1 MPTTRRHDDK
11 MEFLIICFDF
21 IEVVSTS
28 GSEERAAGVDSVAG
42 MYCNWVAAEDTRGDR
57 RRRGGSDEGGN
68 QVFRSQQNY
77 RKSTLD
83 ISQSS

>member
-1 MPTTRRHDDK
+1 
-11 MEFLIICFDF
+11 MEFLIICFDY

-42 MYCNWVAAEDTRGDR
+42 ISRGHER
-57 RRRGGSDEGGN
+57 RPTSEGDEGGN